1 MLEFVLTAFFTL
13 AVIVGVIVLSGYFW
27 QWYYSR
33 PTSQDETLYLTTAD
47 GWRLA
52 VHHYRPEDERKGL
65 PVILCHG
72 LSSNRHTFDLP
83 GGPSL
88 ARFLRSRGRD
98 VWTVELRGSGM
109 SDRPRLF
116 YSDFPYDWEF
126 EEHLREDVPAV
137 IDFVLDRTGAPKVHW
152 VGHSM
157 GGMLILAHVSGK
169 PDAAVASAVTVG
181 SPVDFSDMRTRS
193 SDFLLKV
200 RPLFDWLPISPL
212 PIFGRFLTPIAHMI
226 PNTLLGLFHA
236 PNMSPEIARK
246 TVALASQL
254 VTSNHI
260 WLTFGRYIESGTFAP
275 KNGKPYLE
283 GLAKAKAAILFIGG
297 SRDGMAPHATSA
309 EVCTPS
315 NPGGERCC
323 LIVGKESGF
332 ASDYGHMDLVL
343 GKGSEDEI
351 FPRIL
356 AWLEQHDRE

>member
-1 MLEFVLTAFFTL
+1 MLELFLTAFFTL
-13 AVIVGVIVLSGYFW
+13 ALIAGVVIFSGYFW
-27 QWYYSR
+27 KWYYAGA
-33 PTSQDETLYLTTAD
+33 TSQDETLHLTTAD
-47 GWRLA
+47 GWTLA
-52 VHHYRPEDERKGL
+52 VHHYRPEGERKGL

-72 LSSNRHTFDLP
+72 LSSNLHTFDLP

-137 IDFVLDRTGAPKVHW
+137 IAFVLDRTGAPKVHW

-169 PDAAVASAVTVG
+169 PDAAVASAVTIG
-181 SPVDFSDMRTRS
+181 SPVDFSNMRRRTT
-193 SDFLLKV
+193 DFLLTI
-200 RPLFDWLPISPL
+200 RPLYDWLPISPL
-212 PIFGRFLTPIAHMI
+212 PFLGRFLTPIAHLV
-226 PNTLLGLFHA
+226 PNTFLGLFYP
-236 PNMSPEIARK
+236 PNMSPENTRK

-260 WLTFGRYIESGTFAP
+260 WLTFGRYIETGVLAP
-275 KNGKPYLE
+275 KHGKPYLD
-283 GLAKAKAAILFIGG
+283 GLSKAKAAILFIGG

-309 EVCTPS
+309 EVCSKS
-315 NPGGERCC
+315 NPGGERSC
-323 LIVGKESGF
+323 LVAGKDLGF
-332 ASDYGHMDLVL
+332 ASDYGHMDLML
-343 GKGSEDEI
+343 GKGAEKEI

-356 AWLEQHDRE
+356 TWLEEHDSE